1 MNEDCLAAIL
11 SRGSVRRFTD
21 DSVPENDIERI
32 LEAGF
37 SAPSA
42 GNRQPWRVVVVRNES
57 TRDRLAMAAYDQ
69 RFIAEAPVALVVCG
83 VPEESAERYRERGR
97 TLYVLQDTAALTEN
111 ILLAAHIM
119 GYGACWV
126 GAFDEGL
133 VRGVVNV
140 PDEVRPV
147 VIIPIGKPLRPAPER
162 RNRRALSEV
171 VISETF

>member
-1 MNEDCLAAIL
+1 MNKDCLAAIL
-11 SRGSVRRFTD
+11 SRGSVRKFTD
-21 DSVPENDIERI
+21 DSVPENDVGRI

-69 RFIAEAPVALVVCG
+69 RFITEAPVVLVVCA

-119 GYGACWV
+119 GYGACWI

-133 VRGVVNV
+133 VGGVVNV
-140 PDEVRPV
+140 PDEMRPV
-147 VIIPIGKPLRPAPER
+147 AIIPIGKPLRPAPER
-162 RNRRALSEV
+162 RNRRDLSEV